1 MRAGHRN
8 IHTQTHTHTH
18 THIHTHKQ
26 INQNIM
32 CTTTIFIS
40 NISTTHTSPYKAVC
54 SLKKSIIISKNLQ
67 ARTVIEK
74 VIELTIELTG
84 ACLNREIRN
93 HADSKLGQFD

>member
-1 MRAGHRN
+1 MHN
-8 IHTQTHTHTH
+8 DDI
-18 THIHTHKQ
+18 
-26 INQNIM
+26 INL
-32 CTTTIFIS
+32 
-40 NISTTHTSPYKAVC
+40 STTHTSPYKAVC
-54 SLKKSIIISKNLQ
+54 SLTKSIIISKNLQ